1 MVQNVRYSNGPPSH
15 VTLPFEYRI
24 LILSGIQVFGIQMV
38 TVTCLNPFSTFL
50 GQPGRRLNDYVHH
63 YEPLSYDAV
72 DHLRVKRS
80 TVDGDDDGVRLNFAS
95 HGRQFNLRLKRDL
108 SVFPDNIRIEDREGR
123 RLQHLVRLD
132 IVASHAYKIPLE
144 SRAYT
149 IVSRCLRVAIRGVII
164 FRTRPNC

>member
-1 MVQNVRYSNGPPSH
+1 MAGAPYLVLVLIIS
-15 VTLPFEYRI
+15 I
-24 LILSGIQVFGIQMV
+24 LGV
-38 TVTCLNPFSTFL
+38 P

-123 RLQHLVRLD
+123 RLQHLVR
-132 IVASHAYKIPLE
+132 IVKPLY
-144 SRAYT
+144 SCKP
-149 IVSRCLRVAIRGVII
+149 CL
-164 FRTRPNC
+164 